1 MPCSEKRARI
11 LLGAGRAVVQG
22 TPHSSLGMNAG
33 ASCGP
38 LVKRSNTVGQGWPL
52 SARVLHPLSDRG
64 QPCPYDMKGRIIDQ

>member
-52 SARVLHPLSDRG
+52 SESGCSTRADRG